1 MLHRRTLLCGAAAAL
16 GLVALPLA
24 AAEPVK
30 IGEINSY
37 SRFPGFTL
45 SYQKGWQL
53 AVEEVNAK
61 GGVMGGRPLEVLS
74 RDDGGESSNAVTL
87 ANELVAGEDVALLCG
102 TFLSNI
108 GLAVSDFAKQKEV
121 LFIAAEPLSTKLTWE
136 QGNRYTWRLRPS
148 TYMQN
153 AMLAKAAAGLDATR
167 WATIAP
173 NYEYGQSAVAE
184 FKKLLKELRPDAEF
198 VEEQWPALGK
208 LEAGP
213 TVQALAAAEPEAI
226 YNATFA
232 GDLVKFVREGTTRGL
247 FEGREVISL
256 LTGEPEYLDP
266 LGAEAPE
273 GWLVTGYPW
282 AEIDTPAHQAFLEA
296 FQAKWNEPPKLGAVV
311 GYCDDPFD
319 RGDARQGGLDR
330 HRRDDRRD
338 GRSRGRHAVRADHL
352 ARDRPPGDHGRLRR
366 PDRGRGRPRH
376 DGRLALRRRHRGHAE
391 RRGGR
396 GDAPLGLVVLPARER
411 PGPSRSS
418 RCRPDARACW
428 RTAAAPRRSPWWCRW
443 PPRRAGTPCPSAD
456 RCAPGARRRSPG
468 S

>member
-1 MLHRRTLLCGAAAAL
+1 MLDRRSLLAAAA
-16 GLVALPLA
+16 GLAVALA
-24 AAEPVK
+24 AVAASAAEPVK

-53 AVEEVNAK
+53 AVEEINAK
-61 GGVMGGRPLEVLS
+61 GGVLGGRPLEVLS

-87 ANELVAGEDVALLCG
+87 ANQLVAGEGVALLAG
-102 TFLSNI
+102 TFLSNV
-108 GLAVSDFAKQKEV
+108 GLAVSDFAKQKKI

-184 FKKLLKELRPDAEF
+184 FKKLLKELRPDVKF
-198 VEEQWPALGK
+198 VAEQWPALGK
-208 LEAGP
+208 LDAGP
-213 TVQALAAAEPEAI
+213 TVQALAAGEPEAI

-247 FEGREVISL
+247 FERREVVSL

-266 LGAEAPE
+266 LGAEAPR

-282 AEIDTPAHQAFLEA
+282 AEINTPEHKAFREA
-296 FQAKWNEPPKLGAVV
+296 FQARWNEPPKLGAVV
-311 GYCDDPFD
+311 GYSMIQSIAAMLDKAGSTDT
-319 RGDARQGGLDR
+319 DAMIGAMGGLQVDTPFGPITWR
-330 HRRDDRRD
+330 AIDHQATMGAFVGRIEVVNGHGTMVDWHYVD
-338 GRSRGRHAVRADHL
+338 GATVMPSDQEIE
-352 ARDRPPGDHGRLRR
+352 
-366 PDRGRGRPRH
+366 
-376 DGRLALRRRHRGHAE
+376 ALR
-391 RRGGR
+391 
-396 GDAPLGLVVLPARER
+396 
-411 PGPSRSS
+411 PS
-418 RCRPDARACW
+418 
-428 RTAAAPRRSPWWCRW
+428 
-443 PPRRAGTPCPSAD
+443 G
-456 RCAPGARRRSPG
+456 
-468 S
+468 

>member
-1 MLHRRTLLCGAAAAL
+1 MLDRRSLLGVAAAL
-16 GLVALPLA
+16 AVASA
-24 AAEPVK
+24 SVAASAAEPVK

-53 AVEEVNAK
+53 AVEEINAQ
-61 GGVMGGRPLEVLS
+61 GGVLGGRPLEVLS

-87 ANELVAGEDVALLCG
+87 ANQLVAGEGVALLAG
-102 TFLSNI
+102 TFLSNV
-108 GLAVSDFAKQKEV
+108 GLAVSDFAKQKKI

-184 FKKLLKELRPDAEF
+184 FKKLLKALRPDVKF
-198 VEEQWPALGK
+198 VAEQWPALGK

-247 FEGREVISL
+247 FERREVVSL

-266 LGAEAPE
+266 LGAEAPA
-273 GWLVTGYPW
+273 GWLVTGYPR
-282 AEIDTPAHQAFLEA
+282 AELNTPEHKAFREA
-296 FQAKWNEPPKLGAVV
+296 FQARWNEPPKLGAVV
-311 GYCDDPFD
+311 GYSMIKSIAAMLDKAGSTDT
-319 RGDARQGGLDR
+319 DAMIGAMGGLKVDTPFGPITWR
-330 HRRDDRRD
+330 AIDHQATMGAFVGRIEVVNGHGTMVDWHYVD
-338 GRSRGRHAVRADHL
+338 GATVMPSDQEIE
-352 ARDRPPGDHGRLRR
+352 
-366 PDRGRGRPRH
+366 
-376 DGRLALRRRHRGHAE
+376 ALR
-391 RRGGR
+391 
-396 GDAPLGLVVLPARER
+396 
-411 PGPSRSS
+411 PS
-418 RCRPDARACW
+418 
-428 RTAAAPRRSPWWCRW
+428 
-443 PPRRAGTPCPSAD
+443 G
-456 RCAPGARRRSPG
+456 
-468 S
+468 

>member
-1 MLHRRTLLCGAAAAL
+1 MLHRRTLLHGAAAAL
-16 GLVALPLA
+16 CLLALPLA
-24 AAEPVK
+24 AAEPVR

-61 GGVMGGRPLEVLS
+61 GGVMDGRPLEVLS

-87 ANELVAGEDVALLCG
+87 ANQLLAGEGVALLCG
-102 TFLSNI
+102 TFLSNV
-108 GLAVSDFAKQKEV
+108 GLAVSDFAKQKRV
-121 LFIAAEPLSTKLTWE
+121 LFVAAEPLSTKLTWE

-153 AMLAKAAAGLDATR
+153 AMLANAAAGLDATR

-184 FKKLLKELRPDAEF
+184 FKKLLKERRPEVEF

-247 FEGREVISL
+247 FEAREVISL

-266 LGAEAPE
+266 LGAEAPA

-282 AEIDTPAHQAFLEA
+282 ADIDTMAHQAFLEA

-311 GYCDDPFD
+311 GYSMIYSIAAMLDKAGSTDTDAMIAAMAGLEVDTPFGPITWREID
-319 RGDARQGGLDR
+319 HQATMGAYVGRIAVKDGQGTMVDW
-330 HRRDDRRD
+330 HYVD
-338 GRSRGRHAVRADHL
+338 GTEVMPSDEEVAAM
-352 ARDRPPGDHGRLRR
+352 RP
-366 PDRGRGRPRH
+366 
-376 DGRLALRRRHRGHAE
+376 E
-391 RRGGR
+391 
-396 GDAPLGLVVLPARER
+396 
-411 PGPSRSS
+411 S
-418 RCRPDARACW
+418 
-428 RTAAAPRRSPWWCRW
+428 
-443 PPRRAGTPCPSAD
+443 
-456 RCAPGARRRSPG
+456 
-468 S
+468 

>member
-1 MLHRRTLLCGAAAAL
+1 
-16 GLVALPLA
+16 VALPLA
-24 AAEPVK
+24 ASAAEPVR

-37 SRFPGFTL
+37 SRFPAFTL
-45 SYQKGWQL
+45 SYQQGWQL
-53 AVEEVNAK
+53 AVEEVNAA
-61 GGVMGGRPLEVLS
+61 GGVLGGRPLEVLS

-87 ANELVAGEDVALLCG
+87 ANELVAGEEVALLSG

-108 GLAVSDFAKQKEV
+108 GLAVADFAKQKEV
-121 LFIAAEPLSTKLTWE
+121 LFIAAEPLSTKVTWE

-153 AMLAKAAAGLDATR
+153 EMLAEAAAQIDATR

-184 FKKLLKELRPDAEF
+184 FKRLLKEKKPEVEF

-208 LEAGP
+208 LEAGS

-232 GDLVKFVREGTTRGL
+232 GDLVKFVREGETRGL
-247 FEGREVISL
+247 FEGREVVSL

-282 AEIDTPAHQAFLEA
+282 AEIDTPEHTAFLDA

-311 GYCDDPFD
+311 GYAMIHSIAAMLDQAGSTDTDAMIGAMAGLEVETPFGEITWRALD
-319 RGDARQGGLDR
+319 HQATMGAFVGRITVEDGQGTMT
-330 HRRDDRRD
+330 
-338 GRSRGRHAVRADHL
+338 
-352 ARDRPPGDHGRLRR
+352 HGRYI
-366 PDRGRGRPRH
+366 
-376 DGRLALRRRHRGHAE
+376 DGKDVMPSDAEIEALRPE
-391 RRGGR
+391 
-396 GDAPLGLVVLPARER
+396 
-411 PGPSRSS
+411 S
-418 RCRPDARACW
+418 
-428 RTAAAPRRSPWWCRW
+428 
-443 PPRRAGTPCPSAD
+443 
-456 RCAPGARRRSPG
+456 
-468 S
+468 

>member
-1 MLHRRTLLCGAAAAL
+1 MLDRRSLLGAAALAM
-16 GLVALPLA
+16 ALPLA
-24 AAEPVK
+24 AQAAEPVR

-53 AVEEVNAK
+53 AVEEVNAN
-61 GGVMGGRPLEVLS
+61 GGVLDGRPLEVLS

-87 ANELVAGEDVALLCG
+87 ANELVAGEEVALISG
-102 TFLSNI
+102 TFLSNV

-121 LFIAAEPLSTKLTWE
+121 LFIAAEPLSTKVTWE

-153 AMLAKAAAGLDATR
+153 VMLADAAANLDATR

-184 FKKLLKELRPDAEF
+184 FKKLLKERKPEVEF

-213 TVQALAAAEPEAI
+213 TVQALAAAEPDAI

-232 GDLVKFVREGTTRGL
+232 GDLVKLVREGETRGL
-247 FEGREVISL
+247 FEGREVVSL

-282 AEIDTPAHQAFLEA
+282 SKIDTPEHSAFLEA

-311 GYCDDPFD
+311 GYAMIHSIAAMLDKAGSTDTDAMIEAMASLEVETPFGPVTWREID
-319 RGDARQGGLDR
+319 HQATMGAYVGRIAVEDGQGTMVNWRYIDGQEVMPSDAEIE
-330 HRRDDRRD
+330 
-338 GRSRGRHAVRADHL
+338 
-352 ARDRPPGDHGRLRR
+352 
-366 PDRGRGRPRH
+366 
-376 DGRLALRRRHRGHAE
+376 ALR
-391 RRGGR
+391 
-396 GDAPLGLVVLPARER
+396 PA
-411 PGPSRSS
+411 S
-418 RCRPDARACW
+418 
-428 RTAAAPRRSPWWCRW
+428 
-443 PPRRAGTPCPSAD
+443 
-456 RCAPGARRRSPG
+456 
-468 S
+468 

>member
-1 MLHRRTLLCGAAAAL
+1 MLDRRSLLGAAA
-16 GLVALPLA
+16 GLAMALPLA
-24 AAEPVK
+24 AGAAEPVK

-37 SRFPGFTL
+37 SRFPAFTL
-45 SYQKGWQL
+45 SYQQGWQL
-53 AVEEVNAK
+53 AVEEVNVA
-61 GGVMGGRPLEVLS
+61 GGMLGGRPLEVLS

-87 ANELVAGEDVALLCG
+87 ANELVAGEEVTLLSG

-108 GLAVSDFAKQKEV
+108 GLAVADFAKQKEV
-121 LFIAAEPLSTKLTWE
+121 LFIAAEPLSTKVTWE

-153 AMLAKAAAGLDATR
+153 EMLAEAAAQIDATR

-184 FKKLLKELRPDAEF
+184 FKKLLKAKKPEVEF

-232 GDLVKFVREGTTRGL
+232 GDLVKFVREGETRGL
-247 FEGREVISL
+247 FEGREVVSL

-282 AEIDTPAHQAFLEA
+282 SEIETPEHTVFLDA

-311 GYCDDPFD
+311 GYAMIHSIAAMLDKAGSTDTEAMIEAMAGLEVDTPFGPITW
-319 RGDARQGGLDR
+319 RGIDHQATMGAYVGRIAVK
-330 HRRDDRRD
+330 D
-338 GRSRGRHAVRADHL
+338 G
-352 ARDRPPGDHGRLRR
+352 HGTMTHWRYI
-366 PDRGRGRPRH
+366 
-376 DGRLALRRRHRGHAE
+376 DGKDVMPSDEDIEALR
-391 RRGGR
+391 
-396 GDAPLGLVVLPARER
+396 PA
-411 PGPSRSS
+411 S
-418 RCRPDARACW
+418 
-428 RTAAAPRRSPWWCRW
+428 
-443 PPRRAGTPCPSAD
+443 
-456 RCAPGARRRSPG
+456 
-468 S
+468 

>member
-1 MLHRRTLLCGAAAAL
+1 MIRRRTFLYGATAAL

-24 AAEPVK
+24 AAEPVR

-37 SRFPGFTL
+37 SRFPAFTL

-53 AVEEVNAK
+53 AVEEVNAA

-74 RDDGGESSNAVTL
+74 RDDGGETSNAVTL
-87 ANELVAGEDVALLCG
+87 ANELLAGEGVALLSG
-102 TFLSNI
+102 TFLSNV

-121 LFIAAEPLSTKLTWE
+121 LFVAAEPLSTQLTWE
-136 QGNRYTWRLRPS
+136 QGHRYTWRLRPS

-153 AMLAKAAAGLDATR
+153 AMLAAAAAGLDATR

-184 FKKLLKELRPDAEF
+184 FKKLLKELRPEVEF

-213 TVQALAAAEPEAI
+213 TVQALAAAEPDAI

-247 FEGREVISL
+247 FEGREVVSL

-282 AEIDTPAHQAFLEA
+282 AEIDTPEHEVFLDA
-296 FQAKWNEPPKLGAVV
+296 FQARWNEPPKLGAVV
-311 GYCDDPFD
+311 GYSMIHSIAAMLNKAGSTETDAMIEAMAGLEVLTPFGAIAWREID
-319 RGDARQGGLDR
+319 HQATMGAYVGRIAVK
-330 HRRDDRRD
+330 D
-338 GRSRGRHAVRADHL
+338 GRGTMVDWRYVDGADVMPSDEEI
-352 ARDRPPGDHGRLRR
+352 A
-366 PDRGRGRPRH
+366 
-376 DGRLALRRRHRGHAE
+376 ALR
-391 RRGGR
+391 
-396 GDAPLGLVVLPARER
+396 
-411 PGPSRSS
+411 PS
-418 RCRPDARACW
+418 
-428 RTAAAPRRSPWWCRW
+428 
-443 PPRRAGTPCPSAD
+443 G
-456 RCAPGARRRSPG
+456 
-468 S
+468 